1 MINRDMEEY
10 PEHRLN
16 FFSLLQA
23 LNHECFDVLIS
34 LPPEHFR
41 LIVDAVVWAFKHTM
55 RNVAE
60 IGLDILKDM
69 LTQFGVHRNKE
80 RAQTFYKHFFMEI
93 LVHVLTVVT
102 DSNQI
107 KILGLS
113 CYADIL
119 CTLFYAAE
127 VSITEQ
133 LNPPQ
138 SNIDYIYMHIS
149 ETFAQAFDN
158 LTPDQ
163 IRVTVKGF
171 FSFNI
176 DSVKMKNH
184 LRDFLVQ
191 IKERVGEDTSDLFIE
206 EREQEIQ
213 NVQNAKK
220 EVPGMLNPHEIADD
234 DSMK

>member
-1 MINRDMEEY
+1 
-10 PEHRLN
+10 
-16 FFSLLQA
+16 
-23 LNHECFDVLIS
+23 
-34 LPPEHFR
+34 
-41 LIVDAVVWAFKHTM
+41 
-55 RNVAE
+55 
-60 IGLDILKDM
+60 
-69 LTQFGVHRNKE
+69 
-80 RAQTFYKHFFMEI
+80 MEI

-127 VSITEQ
+127 MSITEQ

-171 FSFNI
+171 FSFNV

-213 NVQNAKK
+213 NV
-220 EVPGMLNPHEIADD
+220 PGMLNPHEIADD
-234 DSMK
+234 DLMK